1 MVDREFG
8 PGEPGQGDPAS
19 RRRERTLRREEPQ
32 WAGPPPRLE
41 GSIDNGIDE
50 MDGNGK
56 ARDGQPQ
63 MNGTA
68 CPRSWPP

>member
-19 RRRERTLRREEPQ
+19 QRREGTLRREEPQ
-32 WAGPPPRLE
+32 WADPLPRFE

-50 MDGNGK
+50 ME
-56 ARDGQPQ
+56 AQDGQPQ
-63 MNGTA
+63 TSGTP